1 MAIQNAIGG
10 IIRKMLMALGDDA
23 TGDTYYTDA
32 NGEIENRAIGD
43 LGDVFQVQQ
52 VGPDLLP
59 GWAPFTAP
67 YQRMPSNLVTGVT
80 SGMEPNVRI
89 VIGRAAVSGLCTLTL
104 PTIANTLI
112 GDMIPICGRAQDGF
126 RVAQLATQRI
136 IFNGS
141 TSTEGVGG
149 YVQSTSPNDALVLV
163 AVDSNI
169 WQVVS
174 SNGSAFTVE

>member
-1 MAIQNAIGG
+1 MTLQNALGG
-10 IIRKMLMALGDDA
+10 VLRAMLMALGDDA
-23 TGDTYYTDA
+23 TGDTFYTDPDGRMK
-32 NGEIENRAIGD
+32 NQAIGD
-43 LGDVFQVQQ
+43 LGDVLQVQQ
-52 VGPDLLP
+52 VGDDLLP

-67 YQRMPSNLVTGVT
+67 YQPMPTNLVTGAT
-80 SGMEPNVRI
+80 SGMAPNERI
-89 VIGRAAVSGLCTLTL
+89 VIGRAATSGLCTLTL
-104 PTIANTLI
+104 PTVAETTI

-126 RVAQLATQRI
+126 RIAQLATQSI

-149 YVQSTSPNDALVLV
+149 YVQSTTPNDALVLV
-163 AVDSNI
+163 AVATNI